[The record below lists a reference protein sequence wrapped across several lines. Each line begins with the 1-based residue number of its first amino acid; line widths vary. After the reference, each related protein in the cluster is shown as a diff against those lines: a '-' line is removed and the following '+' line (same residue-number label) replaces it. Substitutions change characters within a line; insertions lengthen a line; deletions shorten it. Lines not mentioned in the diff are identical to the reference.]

1 MKKPLKLLKNKKIY
15 LTIFISN
22 IVLMTIVIFVLS
34 FILSLSFK
42 EILTDNIYESQKDSL
57 VEMNYSLDYIYE
69 SVKTFTLQLYFD
81 SDVSKLRNLTS
92 LDYYEVN
99 TAFNRLSMYGAIIPY
114 LKSIYVY
121 NNMMNEYYVSTPY
134 GPTRVYSDDEFYDEA
149 LKGMVNNAEGY
160 NQLYPI
166 KREIPMIDSHSNIE
180 YIDGFTYIFSNQN
193 VGTKF
198 GEGGVI
204 VNLSENWMKNMIGRH
219 DSEFQGNT
227 YIVDTQGNVLIDSK
241 SESGPILVDD
251 YFESILN
258 SGEKYGYFVNDALD
272 EQSLIIY
279 SKYEP
284 LEWTIV
290 RVIQLNS
297 IMKEITQV
305 RAKILLI
312 SCIILLIGILVAL
325 FVVKKIYKPIDL
337 IISKLSALEKEKDR
351 KVNAERRQIIKDFI
365 LGRSPIEEKEMA
377 PIMESLRISESI
389 MPNFLAV
396 YIMIDNYALFKTK
409 YDIKERE
416 LLKYAIIDKASRSF
430 EAYFANEGVDLGD
443 DHILMILSVPNER
456 RELYKEDLEL
466 LLIKVQDLISR
477 ELQISISVIISELG
491 TDFEEIP
498 QLYNQARKLSF
509 DRFFYNNKCILY
521 YTDEKKKKYS
531 DYGYPVQLEKKLVDE
546 LFSGNLEKVWQLY
559 NRIVDDS
566 LDYSYHTVRL
576 TILHIAFSI
585 YSSLHIMEENI
596 GLSFEFNFENFI
608 TNIER
613 IECLVDINKY
623 FESFFASI
631 SDVLETK
638 TDLKHKELSESV
650 TKIVNENY
658 SDINLSIEYIA
669 DKMNM
674 SPAYLGRLYSK
685 TKSRSIVDFINQV
698 RIEKAKELLISTKHK
713 ISEIPDIVGYSSI
726 QHFYRTFKKA
736 VGVTPNEYRNSKG

>member
-22 IVLMTIVIFVLS
+22 IILMTIVIFVLS
-34 FILSLSFK
+34 FTLSISFK
-42 EILTDNIYESQKDSL
+42 EILTDKIYESQKDSL
-57 VEMNYSLDYIYE
+57 VEMNYSLDYICE

-81 SDVSKLRNLTS
+81 SDISKLRNLSS

-121 NNMMNEYYVSTPY
+121 NNMMDKYYVSTPY
-134 GPTRVYSDDEFYDEA
+134 GPTRLYSTDEFYDEA
-149 LKGMVNNAEGY
+149 LKGMITSAEGY
-160 NQLYPI
+160 RQLYPM

-193 VGTKF
+193 VGNKL

-204 VNLSENWMKNMIGRH
+204 VNLSESWMKNMVGRH

-241 SESGPILVDD
+241 SESRPILADI
-251 YFESILN
+251 YFTGILN
-258 SGEKYGYFVNDALD
+258 SGEKYGYFVNDDLA

-279 SKYEP
+279 SRYEP

-290 RVIQLNS
+290 RVIKLNS

-305 RAKILLI
+305 RSKIVLI
-312 SCIILLIGILVAL
+312 SCIILLIGILIAL
-325 FVVKKIYKPIDL
+325 FVVKRIYKPIDL
-337 IISKLSALEKEKDR
+337 IMSKLSVFEKEKDK

-365 LGRSPIEEKEMA
+365 LGKTPLEEEIA
-377 PIMESLRISESI
+377 PIMESLGVSENL
-389 MPNFLAV
+389 MPNFLVA
-396 YIMIDNYALFKTK
+396 YIMIDNYALFKSA
-409 YDIKERE
+409 YDTKERE
-416 LLKYAIIDKASRSF
+416 LLKYAMLDKASGSIG
-430 EAYFANEGVDLGD
+430 AYFANEGVDLGD
-443 DHILMILSVPNER
+443 DHIVTIISVSNER
-456 RELYKEDLEL
+456 QELYKEDLEL
-466 LLIKVQDLISR
+466 LLIKIQDLISR
-477 ELQISISVIISELG
+477 ELKISISVIISELG
-491 TDFEEIP
+491 RDFEEIP

-509 DRFFYNNKCILY
+509 DRFFYNHKCILY

-531 DYGYPVQLEKKLVDE
+531 DYGYPIQLEKKLVDE

-566 LDYSYHTVRL
+566 LDYSYYTVRL

-585 YSSLHIMEENI
+585 YSSLHIMEENLGI
-596 GLSFEFNFENFI
+596 SFEFNFENFI

-631 SDVLETK
+631 SDVLKTK

-650 TKIVNENY
+650 TKIVNDNY

-674 SPAYLGRLYSK
+674 SSAYLGRLYSK

-698 RIEKAKELLISTKHK
+698 RIEKAKELLISTKYK

-736 VGVTPNEYRNSKG
+736 VGVTPNEYRNSRE